1 MSHTRSHLG
10 NMIGKKVHLVLKN
23 GEEYIGYLK
32 HARWRKFGF
41 SIKYGIEQ
49 ASGGGV
55 CVGYEFDFVKSD
67 IKKISEVQEDGK
79 A

>member
-1 MSHTRSHLG
+1 MSHTRSYLE

-32 HARWRKFGF
+32 HARWRNFGF
-41 SIKYGIEQ
+41 SINYGIEQ
-49 ASGGGV
+49 ANGNV

-67 IKKISEVQEDGK
+67 IKKISEVEE
-79 A
+79 